1 MNKIVAEGT
10 FSNEIFSGV
19 EFIDTGRESKVYD
32 MLNGFL
38 FFAEIPA
45 EKNSNRQRVE
55 KLYETL
61 SEKGGLFGQDKKII
75 FEAYKNFMSGN
86 STNSQYILA
95 ESDVPPEIAKFAN
108 DPLAKQTFSVQF
120 NNLLMQEMVTAAS
133 IAPDNVFQDEIRA
146 LKPFS
151 NRIRS
156 ELLGENIPPVHT
168 YREIEYDL
176 QVPAVKMIEIPN
188 SLGSDKLRALKSVC
202 NTNVDLPLPETPVT
216 QVKVPI
222 GIFKSTF
229 FKLLPL
235 APKISKNLPFFAVFL
250 FFGTSIIFFPDK

>member
-1 MNKIVAEGT
+1 APSRPANKINIPEITSPKAKFIYNYFTRDERVRPDSVNEKDRLVILDAEETNEIFYRKKNKKLARFVQLEFSPPIVPAYLRPKFQIENTDFDLVDAMNKIVAEGT

-95 ESDVPPEIAKFAN
+95 ESDVPPEIAK
-108 DPLAKQTFSVQF
+108 
-120 NNLLMQEMVTAAS
+120 
-133 IAPDNVFQDEIRA
+133 
-146 LKPFS
+146 
-151 NRIRS
+151 
-156 ELLGENIPPVHT
+156 
-168 YREIEYDL
+168 
-176 QVPAVKMIEIPN
+176 
-188 SLGSDKLRALKSVC
+188 
-202 NTNVDLPLPETPVT
+202 
-216 QVKVPI
+216 
-222 GIFKSTF
+222 
-229 FKLLPL
+229 
-235 APKISKNLPFFAVFL
+235 
-250 FFGTSIIFFPDK
+250 